1 MTNERP
7 APGLSTRAIRA
18 ASRQPVLRQ
27 EPTAVPIYQTATFSS
42 GDAEELAAV
51 LTGEQPGY
59 AYSRIDNPTVVAL
72 GDAVADL
79 HGAEAGIA
87 LATGMR
93 RSTPRS
99 CRSCAPATG

>member
-27 EPTAVPIYQTATFSS
+27 EPTAVPIYRTATFSS

-59 AYSRIDNPTVVAL
+59 A
-72 GDAVADL
+72 GK
-79 HGAEAGIA
+79 G
-87 LATGMR
+87 
-93 RSTPRS
+93 
-99 CRSCAPATG
+99 